1 MFLSYSRFS
10 YLRILIN
17 TSWHLRHNLSR
28 WMKENDILNYDH
40 ILMMDR
46 KINTIK
52 FTNKHYETSVIPTE
66 NMSIAA
72 ISIN

>member
-1 MFLSYSRFS
+1 
-10 YLRILIN
+10 
-17 TSWHLRHNLSR
+17 
-28 WMKENDILNYDH
+28 MKENDILNYDH

-46 KINTIK
+46 KITTIK

-66 NMSIAA
+66 NISIAA